1 MRPPIVKKSS
11 SLISVEHSV
20 TIAAPIDLVFE
31 RWQRIEDYPR
41 FMEGVREIAWLDEKR
56 FRLRSESA
64 GELYESV
71 CEIVLKI
78 PEKRLAWRT
87 LTGPDSSGVAC
98 FERASDGSTTMTLK
112 MRYDTSAGWSDSAQ
126 VAERLRGNLERFK
139 ALMNADV
146 PVAS

>member
-1 MRPPIVKKSS
+1 MQKTSS
-11 SLISVEHSV
+11 FISVEHSV
-20 TIAAPIDLVFE
+20 VIAASIAEVFE

-56 FRLRSESA
+56 FRLHSESG
-64 GELYESV
+64 GEFYESI
-71 CEIVLKI
+71 CEMVLKI

-87 LTGPDSSGVAC
+87 LSGPDSSGAAC
-98 FERASDGSTTMTLK
+98 FESSSDGSTSMTLK
-112 MRYDTSAGWSDSAQ
+112 MRYDGATGWQDSAQ

-139 ALMNADV
+139 ALMEVGA